1 MLWFLWFLIS
11 IAFIV
16 MLVITIVKAS
26 RKRKF
31 KGSLITTIIL
41 FVVGLICFI
50 GGIVSTPTE
59 SESEDY
65 KVEKGSSD
73 NSKDN
78 SEKEDDPKM
87 KNLTLGDKLTVGGVD
102 ITVSNAE
109 FVEPDNEYADV
120 ENGKI
125 LKVSYKFKNNSDEQ
139 VLVDDTDF
147 NLTVNNETQEAFF
160 GMDDTNDGF
169 TTQLNKGNTS
179 SGYVYYDVPE
189 TDEYKVEMD
198 FMPEFESYKADWN
211 INKSDIQQ
219 N

>member
-26 RKRKF
+26 RKRKV

-50 GGIVSTPTE
+50 GGVASTPTE

-73 NSKDN
+73 NSNDSSKKD
-78 SEKEDDPKM
+78 EDSKKKTLD
-87 KNLTLGDKLTVGGVD
+87 LGDKLTVGGVD
-102 ITVSNAE
+102 VTVSNAE

-147 NLTVNNETQEAFF
+147 NLTINNETQDNFY
-160 GMDDTNDGF
+160 GMDDSNDGF
-169 TTQLNKGNTS
+169 SHQLNKGNTG
-179 SGYVYYDVPE
+179 SGYVYYDVPDA
-189 TDEYKVEMD
+189 DEYKAEMD
-198 FMPEFESYKADWN
+198 FMPEFETYKADWIIKN
-211 INKSDIQQ
+211 SDIQ
-219 N
+219 